1 MAFDHRAV
9 RGCGTRG
16 TDSGVCVIDLS
27 DIWDG
32 ARGRAVTSAVA
43 WVDCHAEV
51 LPIRMR
57 WSRAGL
63 WIGTRRGTLLLD
75 SFGARA
81 DGASGAGARA
91 DGATGDGATP
101 SNARRG

>member
-27 DIWDG
+27 DIWDSTH
-32 ARGRAVTSAVA
+32 GRAVTTAVA

-75 SFGARA
+75 SFGVPGDARGGGA
-81 DGASGAGARA
+81 HGGGASGGGAA
-91 DGATGDGATP
+91 P

>member
-1 MAFDHRAV
+1 M
-9 RGCGTRG
+9 
-16 TDSGVCVIDLS
+16 IDLS
-27 DIWDG
+27 DIWDA
-32 ARGRAVTSAVA
+32 ARGRAITSAVA

-75 SFGARA
+75 SVGAVPGDTR
-81 DGASGAGARA
+81 DGGTRGGAPGS
-91 DGATGDGATP
+91 GATP